1 MRLNTS
7 IQARRS
13 GTVIATGVSGA
24 RYEFKPGA
32 DGELECDVADAADVA
47 ALLATHNFYPADEGD
62 FEAALAL
69 TRAQDQDDPVDAN
82 EDDAQALTA
91 LPVEANTPPQPERK
105 RAPKKGKALA

>member
-32 DGELECDVADAADVA
+32 DGELECDVGDLADVA

-62 FEAALAL
+62 FKAALAL
-69 TRAQDQDDPVDAN
+69 THPQGQDQSGDVD
-82 EDDAQALTA
+82 EDDARALTA
-91 LPVEANTPPQPERK
+91 PPVEANTPKQPARK
-105 RAPKKGKALA
+105 RATKKGGAPA